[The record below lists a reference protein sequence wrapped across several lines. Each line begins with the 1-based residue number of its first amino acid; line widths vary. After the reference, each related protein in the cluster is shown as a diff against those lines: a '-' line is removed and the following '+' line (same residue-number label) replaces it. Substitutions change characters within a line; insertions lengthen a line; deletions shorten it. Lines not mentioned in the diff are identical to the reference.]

1 METQTITLETPL
13 KRGETTIATV
23 DLRRPLSGALR
34 GCSTRRLL
42 DMETDD
48 LFILLPR
55 ISSPSLLPAELKML
69 DPADLLKMGSV
80 VAGFLLPK
88 SALETDTE
96 TPTTEAPAEAPL
108 AERTTD

>member
-1 METQTITLETPL
+1 METKTVTLETPL
-13 KRGETTIATV
+13 KRGETTFATV
-23 DLRRPLSGALR
+23 DLRRPLAGALR

-42 DMETDD
+42 EMETDD

-55 ISSPSLLPAELKML
+55 ITSPNLLPAELKAM

-88 SALETDTE
+88 SALAETE
-96 TPTTEAPAEAPL
+96 TPETEAPVEAPQTP
-108 AERTTD
+108 RTTD